1 VPTPTFNVNQ
11 ELLDRVE
18 TRLNYGDSRSE
29 WLRNAIRLRLATD
42 ELLDELTDLD
52 DYDERVEYIES
63 AIRNESERS
72 AK

>member
-1 VPTPTFNVNQ
+1 MPTPTFNVNQ